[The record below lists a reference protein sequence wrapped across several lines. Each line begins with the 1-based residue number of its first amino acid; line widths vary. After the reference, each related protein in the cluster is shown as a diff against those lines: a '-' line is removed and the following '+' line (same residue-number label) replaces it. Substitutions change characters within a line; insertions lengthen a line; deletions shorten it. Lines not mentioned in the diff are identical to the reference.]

1 LLSHKKLEDL
11 LLEFDLVNQ
20 EQLNTAKTAQRQ
32 TGGLLG
38 KTLISLGYITEK
50 KLAEVTAIQF
60 GVPFV
65 DLMAVTVSREVAH
78 LIPYELADRY
88 QIIPIDAKDNE
99 LTLAMIDP
107 VNFYAL
113 DDVRMITGM
122 NTSPIMASEAAI
134 RWSID
139 QAYGVK
145 EVIAKAVEQ
154 LRPEDAGEIT
164 ENQTAEDAPV
174 INVVDSLLRQAIKE
188 LASDIHIDP
197 QEQGT
202 RVRFRI
208 DGMLKDVITFPSH
221 VHMAIVSRIKIM
233 GGMDISE
240 KRKPQDGRF
249 QVTDKEQ
256 KIDIRV
262 ASLPTILGEKIVM
275 RILDKQA
282 IRFEIGKLGFSDE
295 NLVRYNRLYNQ
306 PQGLVLVTGPTG
318 SGKTTTLYSTLM
330 QINSPAKNII
340 TIEEP
345 VEYRLEGVNQVQVNG
360 KAGMTFANGLR
371 AILRQDPNVLM
382 VGEIRDKETA
392 DIAVRSALTGHL
404 VFSTMHTNDAAGA
417 VIRLLDME
425 VPTFLTASS
434 LLGVVAQ
441 RLARKLCLNCR
452 EAYLLPSETINGQFL
467 CLAGELPVTVYRA
480 KGCPHCGSTGY
491 RGRIAIHEVLTVTSA
506 LREAINRRKPEHIL
520 LQLAIQEGMQTM
532 RQDGIRKVLSGD
544 TSLEELMRV
553 AYRDV

>member
-1 LLSHKKLEDL
+1 MLSHKKLEDL
-11 LLEFDLVNQ
+11 LLELGLVKQ
-20 EQLNTAKTAQRQ
+20 EQLELAREAQRQ

-38 KTLISLGYITEK
+38 KTLIGLGYITEK
-50 KLAEVTAIQF
+50 NMAEVTAVQF
-60 GVPFV
+60 GVPYV
-65 DLMAVTVSREVAH
+65 DLMASAVSRETAH
-78 LIPYELADRY
+78 LIPYDLADRY
-88 QIIPIDAKDNE
+88 QIIPIEAKDNE
-99 LTLAMIDP
+99 LTLAMLDP
-107 VNFYAL
+107 ADFYAL

-122 NTSPIMASEAAI
+122 NVNPVIASEAAI

-164 ENQTAEDAPV
+164 ENQTAEDAPI
-174 INVVDSLLRQAIKE
+174 INIVDSLLRQAIKE

-197 QEQGT
+197 QEKGT
-202 RVRFRI
+202 RVRFRV
-208 DGMLKDVITFPSH
+208 DGLLKDVIIFPSH

-233 GGMDISE
+233 AGMDISE

-249 QVTDKEQ
+249 QVTDNESEV
-256 KIDIRV
+256 DIRV

-275 RILDKQA
+275 RILDKKA
-282 IRFEIGKLGFSDE
+282 IRFEIGNLGFSDE
-295 NLVRYNRLYNQ
+295 NLVRYKRLYNQ

-345 VEYRLEGVNQVQVNG
+345 VEYRLDGVNQVQVNG

-371 AILRQDPNVLM
+371 AILRQDPNIIM

-392 DIAVRSALTGHL
+392 NIAVRSALTGHL
-404 VFSTMHTNDAAGA
+404 VFSTLHTNDAAGA
-417 VIRLLDME
+417 IIRLLDME
-425 VPTFLTASS
+425 VQPFLTASS

-452 EAYLLPSETINGQFL
+452 EAYFLPPESINGQFL
-467 CLAGELPVTVYRA
+467 YLAGEQPVPVYRA
-480 KGCPHCGSTGY
+480 KGCPHCGYTGY
-491 RGRIAIHEVLTVTSA
+491 RGRIAIHEVLTITSA
-506 LREAINRRKPEHIL
+506 LREAINRQEPEHIL
-520 LQLAIQEGMQTM
+520 LRLAMQEGMQTM
-532 RQDGIRKVLSGD
+532 QQDGVMKVLAGD
-544 TSLEELMRV
+544 TSIEELMRV
-553 AYRDV
+553 AYRDA